1 MDLVKC
7 LGAICLLSHR
17 TPINMPATVIL
28 KQAQMAS
35 CPHRGRRFKLWNKK
49 TWRSYLSRGWVNWQH
64 SVGSELWTTLCSSH
78 RTCKFEQCV
87 STLEHFHSRI
97 SEQWKGHQF
106 YIGPHCIF
114 LRHPTHNL
122 RWALW
127 NYKCENLERTMDAEE
142 LNLEFSANNS
152 VEKVEMCIKLISAF
166 IIQY

>member
-1 MDLVKC
+1 MELVKC

-35 CPHRGRRFKLWNKK
+35 CPHRGRRFKLWNEK
-49 TWRSYLSRGWVNWQH
+49 TWRSYLSRGWVNCQH

-87 STLEHFHSRI
+87 STLEQFHSYI

-106 YIGPHCIF
+106 LYRPSLYIPSAPNIQ
-114 LRHPTHNL
+114 
-122 RWALW
+122 
-127 NYKCENLERTMDAEE
+127 LEMSFVE
-142 LNLEFSANNS
+142 L
-152 VEKVEMCIKLISAF
+152 
-166 IIQY
+166 